1 MVALAIIGVC
11 FIYSVQQ
18 YKGDSD
24 WYSSTSLRQVIFL
37 LLGAALYVAVASID
51 YKFFLK
57 YAHILYFLSVLLL
70 ISVETPL
77 GVERFNARRWL
88 NFHYVLYQPSEA
100 VKVGVLIMIASVLAR
115 CELESFTRAL
125 QALGKIALIVV
136 LPIGLIFRQ
145 PDLGSALV
153 LPPMIFSL
161 LYVSTLSKRFFGV
174 VFTIFAILMG
184 ILSLDLYRYYDLFQE
199 EGLSFSRDKG
209 QYEEHSWLP
218 LKDYQRNR
226 LLAFVAPEV
235 IDPRGTGVSWNRKQ
249 SLISVGSGGLIG
261 KGHGEGNQAR
271 LGYLPQSVAHNDF
284 IFSVI
289 AEEKGFW
296 LSSLVI
302 LLFAMLLFNNLRIAS
317 VARDRFG
324 MLLVVGV
331 STLLLVHIVV
341 NIGMTIG
348 FMPITGLPLPLV
360 SYGGSFVLSCCFLQG
375 LVQSVYRCRRNF
387 S

>member
-1 MVALAIIGVC
+1 
-11 FIYSVQQ
+11 
-18 YKGDSD
+18 
-24 WYSSTSLRQVIFL
+24 
-37 LLGAALYVAVASID
+37 
-51 YKFFLK
+51 
-57 YAHILYFLSVLLL
+57 
-70 ISVETPL
+70 
-77 GVERFNARRWL
+77 
-88 NFHYVLYQPSEA
+88 
-100 VKVGVLIMIASVLAR
+100 MIASVLAR

-161 LYVSTLSKRFFGV
+161 LYVSKLSMRFFGV

-261 KGHGEGNQAR
+261 KGHGQGNQAR